1 MEKHY
6 TFLVA
11 NRVEN
16 TLVFAEQ
23 DDDLATRICI
33 EYNYDKFIWLGDKN
47 APARWSEYDKK
58 TDTFTPPT
66 EDYLISI
73 GMITPAP
80 KEVIEPTVK

>member
-33 EYNYDKFIWLGDKN
+33 EKNYDKFIWLEDKT
-47 APARWSEYDKK
+47 PPVRWCEYDKK
-58 TDTFTPPT
+58 TDKFTPPT
-66 EDYLISI
+66 NEYLISI
-73 GMITPAP
+73 GILTPAP